1 MFGSIPMQACQQK
14 DVFANYLSSNFQA
27 VKRLV
32 GVTYKNILRVSVGCR
47 NSLASYYLLLLCV
60 KALFSDDQRE
70 KVATFTSYLDS
81 APDWFSMSC
90 FSEGEEL
97 HSLSTPSNFGLV
109 PPLAKCEVWQ
119 QEVFVSI
126 QSY

>member
-1 MFGSIPMQACQQK
+1 M
-14 DVFANYLSSNFQA
+14 
-27 VKRLV
+27 
-32 GVTYKNILRVSVGCR
+32 LRISVGCR
-47 NSLASYYLLLLCV
+47 NSLASYYLLPLCV
-60 KALFSDDQRE
+60 KALCFLMIKRE
-70 KVATFTSYLDS
+70 KVVTFASYLDL

-90 FSEGEEL
+90 LSEGVEF

-126 QSY
+126 QPY